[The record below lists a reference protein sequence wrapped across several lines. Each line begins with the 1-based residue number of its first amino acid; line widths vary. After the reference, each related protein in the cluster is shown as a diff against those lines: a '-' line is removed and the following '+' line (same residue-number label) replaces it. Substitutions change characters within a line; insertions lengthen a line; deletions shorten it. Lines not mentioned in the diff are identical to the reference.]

1 MFPESITLSSGKPIH
16 WVCRR
21 CSLGILHKWVAKSSA
36 RTHNQRGCPYC
47 SGHAVCKCNS
57 LATCC
62 PELAQEWN
70 YSKNEAGPDE
80 YTVGSGAL
88 VWWQTASRGS
98 WQACISQ
105 RMQSR
110 SRQQLRNARKLVA
123 QELECLF
130 IKLAHIIS
138 AFVHMPHRLSVVSKY
153 L

>member
-21 CSLGILHKWVAKSSA
+21 CSLGILHKWVAESSA
-36 RTHNQRGCPYC
+36 RTHNQRGCPFC

-88 VWWQTASRGS
+88 VWWQ
-98 WQACISQ
+98 WQAEAVGKRASVSACRVDQDNSYE
-105 RMQSR
+105 MQESKGVE
-110 SRQQLRNARKLVA
+110 SWLLKSS
-123 QELECLF
+123 
-130 IKLAHIIS
+130 S
-138 AFVHMPHRLSVVSKY
+138 AS
-153 L
+153 